1 MEIYVFIST
10 TRPSVRAFTS
20 DRTGGNVPADFAPWR
35 AANGGRP
42 FVAGSD
48 PVSKVVQRDGYF
60 LVSAEE

>member
-20 DRTGGNVPADFAPWR
+20 DRTDGNLPADFAPWR

-42 FVAGSD
+42 LVVGSD
-48 PVSKVVQRDGYF
+48 AVSQAVLRDGYF
-60 LVSAEE
+60 LLSAEE